1 MDKRLNN
8 KNVFSFRWLAMLLLM
23 AVASAEASMPKEW
36 PFFQQTVNG
45 VVINVCF
52 LTRDVIRVMKYP
64 EGVQP
69 ERSEALMTVPQE
81 DVWVY
86 SNYTDTLIDMGVN
99 RLGCQ
104 LDLRTG
110 RLSFYDDSDKRLLAE
125 TGQPTLERHKSGG
138 NTGKYKISQSW
149 TLDENETLYNTLV
162 STNVPYFTSVKGY
175 GILWDN
181 RGATHMEN
189 KSSKVSFSSE
199 AGTCVDYYFVYN
211 NGTMYGLLSSMHRV
225 VKRED
230 CSPWIND
237 VRASWEELKKR
248 MPWIYRRLQPYF
260 YSMADERAHYNGL
273 MMRPLVVD
281 FTQDE
286 KARHFDDEYMF
297 GHALLVKTSKTA
309 HVYLPAGTTF
319 NLPGKR
325 HGGVPTKWYDFF
337 SNRVYAGGQQVRVT
351 CPGNETPLYVRAGSI
366 LPYGSGADKPWDNLE
381 IRIYPGADGRFMLY
395 EDDSNDFNLTDRSY
409 TKINFYWD
417 DAARTLTISGRDGS
431 YRGMLKKRQFRI
443 VVVGQVSGCGHLPMI
458 GGRVVEYRG
467 KKMEVSF

>member
-1 MDKRLNN
+1 M
-8 KNVFSFRWLAMLLLM
+8 VAALLM
-23 AVASAEASMPKEW
+23 AVVSAESSMPKEW
-36 PFFQQTVNG
+36 PSFQQTVNG

-52 LTRDVIRVMKYP
+52 LTDDVIRVMKYP

-69 ERSEALMTVPQE
+69 ERREALIIVPQE
-81 DVWVY
+81 DVWVH
-86 SNYTDTLIDMGVN
+86 SHHTDTLIDMGVN
-99 RLGCQ
+99 DHGCQ

-110 RLSFYDDSDKRLLAE
+110 RLLFYANSRKSLLAE
-125 TGQPTLERHKSGG
+125 TGQATLELHKSGT
-138 NTGKYKISQSW
+138 NAGKYKISQSW
-149 TLDENETLYNTLV
+149 ALDDNEELYNTLV

-211 NGTMYGLLSSMHRV
+211 NGTMDGLLSSMHRV

-230 CSPWIND
+230 YSPWIRD
-237 VRASWEELKKR
+237 VKASWDELKKR
-248 MPWIYRRLQPYF
+248 MPWTYRRFQPYF
-260 YSMADERAHYNGL
+260 YSMADERMHNNGL

-286 KARHFDDEYMF
+286 KARHLDDEYMF
-297 GHALLVKTSKTA
+297 GRALLVKTSKTDR
-309 HVYLPAGTTF
+309 VYLPAGTTF
-319 NLPGKR
+319 NLSGKR
-325 HGGVPTKWYDFF
+325 RGGVPTKWYDFF

-351 CPGNETPLYVRAGSI
+351 CPGNETPLYVRAGSV

-381 IRIYPGADGRFMLY
+381 IRIYPGADGQFTLY
-395 EDDSNDFNLTDRSY
+395 EDDSNDFNLADRSF

-417 DAARTLTISGRDGS
+417 DGARTLSISGRNGS
-431 YRGMLKKRQFRI
+431 YSGMLKKRQFRI
-443 VVVGQVSGCGHLPMI
+443 IVIGQGSGRGDLPML
-458 GGRVVEYRG
+458 GGRVVDYRG